1 MSRKP
6 DTIGYKEF
14 NKLVIDENEA
24 PKKNIRDEILFD
36 DENTDQ
42 YKETLI
48 GMEYSA
54 EDLDELQDEDE
65 LNDAYEM
72 SEEEL
77 EEDEK
82 NDINADSADEEDE
95 SINFHTRQP

>member
-1 MSRKP
+1 MKIKCR
-6 DTIGYKEF
+6 
-14 NKLVIDENEA
+14 
-24 PKKNIRDEILFD
+24 KKNLPDEVLFD

-42 YKETLI
+42 YRETLI

-54 EDLDELQDEDE
+54 EDLDEVQDEDE
-65 LNDAYEM
+65 LDETYEM

-82 NDINADSADEEDE
+82 EDINADIDEEEDE
-95 SINFHTRQP
+95 SIHFQSRP

>member
-1 MSRKP
+1 MPRKP

-14 NKLVIDENEA
+14 NKFVIEENGI
-24 PKKNIRDEILFD
+24 PKKNIPDEILFG

-54 EDLDELQDEDE
+54 EESEELLGEDE
-65 LNDAYEM
+65 QNESYRM
-72 SEEEL
+72 SD
-77 EEDEK
+77 EEDED
-82 NDINADSADEEDE
+82 NNENIDADVDDELDE
-95 SINFHTRQP
+95 SINFRQ